1 MLFIN
6 CTNKIPAGKI
16 AILQGQINNNTST
29 EMRLLRYD
37 RTLDTILQI
46 KKDVFIDTVFL
57 NKPGLYSLANGSHNY
72 SLYLEPG
79 YDLKAS
85 LDIKKYPQIKF
96 TGTGSDMNNYMVKK
110 QQTLREMQGGFEAF
124 YGLSPKDFKATLKKM
139 DDSLKILLKKYPGI
153 PEKLKQKEL
162 RSLTYF
168 KTVMLFQY
176 DIMQYELDEKMPPEN
191 LLRALAD
198 NDTIDLDNTEDFTYS
213 IYYMSIIKEHYR
225 YKVKD
230 LLEEYDEKNKSLPPN
245 KKISPEN
252 VHFEVFSGISNE
264 TIKNTLLFNYADVAL
279 LGVKDK
285 EAFYNAFMKI
295 STNNEHKR
303 KITADYNKI
312 TKLAPGSPSP
322 QFKDYENHDGGTT
335 SLDDLKGKYVYIDLW
350 ATWCGP
356 CIAEFPALKRL
367 QEKYIDKDITFLSIS
382 IDKEEDYEK
391 WKKMVDEKELQGI
404 QLYAND
410 NSNESFRWQYE
421 VNYIPRF
428 IFLDPDGN
436 IISAEA
442 PSPSSPEIK
451 KLFDTSLDIN
461 PAPQV

>member
-1 MLFIN
+1 MKQSLLLLPLMLFIN

-198 NDTIDLDNTEDFTYS
+198 NDTIDLSGTIIPAYVLNSIVGHLPVIGDILTGGDGEGVFAATY
-213 IYYMSIIKEHYR
+213 R
-225 YKVKD
+225 AQGPLKD
-230 LLEEYDEKNKSLPPN
+230 
-245 KKISPEN
+245 
-252 VHFEVFSGISNE
+252 
-264 TIKNTLLFNYADVAL
+264 AA
-279 LGVKDK
+279 
-285 EAFYNAFMKI
+285 
-295 STNNEHKR
+295 
-303 KITADYNKI
+303 ITVNPLTA
-312 TKLAPGSPSP
+312 LAPGI
-322 QFKDYENHDGGTT
+322 
-335 SLDDLKGKYVYIDLW
+335 LRDL
-350 ATWCGP
+350 
-356 CIAEFPALKRL
+356 F
-367 QEKYIDKDITFLSIS
+367 
-382 IDKEEDYEK
+382 
-391 WKKMVDEKELQGI
+391 
-404 QLYAND
+404 
-410 NSNESFRWQYE
+410 
-421 VNYIPRF
+421 
-428 IFLDPDGN
+428 
-436 IISAEA
+436 
-442 PSPSSPEIK
+442 
-451 KLFDTSLDIN
+451 KLFEPLQATPN
-461 PAPQV
+461 KAN